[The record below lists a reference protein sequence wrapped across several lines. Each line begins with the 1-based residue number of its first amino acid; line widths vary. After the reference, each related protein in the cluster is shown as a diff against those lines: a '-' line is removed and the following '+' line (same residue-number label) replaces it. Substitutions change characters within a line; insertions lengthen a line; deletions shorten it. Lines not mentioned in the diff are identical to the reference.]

1 MSICVLNNFKK
12 ENFYLDPFP
21 HLIIDECLSWDL
33 YKELESSININRIKE
48 VCNIDGAGAYRYKFG
63 KFKKSIVKSD
73 NLLKEFMEY
82 HTSPEFADKVLNIFD
97 KEMNELY
104 GDFYSIYKKENVF
117 LRGHFPKTCPKKEAV
132 VTDCQV
138 VIHEPLPSDSTTR
151 TVHIDCFKEIYFG
164 LLYMK
169 QSGDYSLGG
178 NLELYRTSDDKALE
192 SEPCEIVSGRDY
204 TEYVTESWSEYNKS
218 LYSDFI
224 NHSAKESSRS
234 NIVKS
239 KVIPYSQ
246 NNFILALNSSQSI
259 HGVSP
264 REDAELDRV
273 SINII
278 GERVGKKS
286 NMFTM

>member
-1 MSICVLNNFKK
+1 
-12 ENFYLDPFP
+12 
-21 HLIIDECLSWDL
+21 
-33 YKELESSININRIKE
+33 
-48 VCNIDGAGAYRYKFG
+48 
-63 KFKKSIVKSD
+63 
-73 NLLKEFMEY
+73 
-82 HTSPEFADKVLNIFD
+82 
-97 KEMNELY
+97 
-104 GDFYSIYKKENVF
+104 
-117 LRGHFPKTCPKKEAV
+117 
-132 VTDCQV
+132 V

-178 NLELYRTSDDKALE
+178 NLELYRTSDDKTLE
-192 SEPCEIVSGRDY
+192 SESCEIVSGRDY

-246 NNFILALNSSQSI
+246 NNFILALNGSQSI